1 MMKNLLLK
9 NVFAAIMLFV
19 LLTGINCKKNPVS
32 PPVSN
37 GADTTSH
44 NYAWQTFILGDGNS
58 SVLYDA
64 AIINDTLIYAV
75 GEIYLKDSTGQL

>member
-19 LLTGINCKKNPVS
+19 LFTGINCKKSPVS
-32 PPVSN
+32 PPVNN

-64 AIINDTLIYAV
+64 AIIYDTLIYAV